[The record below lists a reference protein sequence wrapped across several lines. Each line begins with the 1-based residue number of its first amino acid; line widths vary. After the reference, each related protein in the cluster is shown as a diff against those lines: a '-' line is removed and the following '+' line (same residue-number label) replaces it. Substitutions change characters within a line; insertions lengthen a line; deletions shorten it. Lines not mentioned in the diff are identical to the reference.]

1 MIVLAAV
8 LAAVVAGCGGGSPH
22 LYSLD
27 KTTACLREKPVRLGG
42 TLDFV
47 ASTATGGAV
56 KIHTNDN
63 FLTLVFGKTVDDANN
78 IADAYRRFAAKNVGI
93 DDVLNQDQNAVMLWH
108 NHWSQ
113 PDLDLISGCLK

>member
-1 MIVLAAV
+1 MAAM
-8 LAAVVAGCGGGSPH
+8 VAGCGGSSPH
-22 LYSLD
+22 VYSLD
-27 KTTACLREKPVRLGG
+27 KTTACLQQKPVRLGG
-42 TLDFV
+42 ALDFV

-56 KIHTNDN
+56 KIHTNGN

-93 DDVLNQDQNAVMLWH
+93 DDVLIQDQNAVMLWH